1 MFDIVAL
8 GELLIDFTDSGFS
21 PNGMKLFERNAGGAP
36 GNMLVAAARF
46 GRSVAFLGKVGDDM
60 HGRFLKEVL
69 VSEGICTD
77 GMLLDP
83 SVFTTLAFVSLDEF
97 GDEHSPLPA
106 SQVPIP
112 AFDRKNSPSNFSII
126 AGCSILAQSL

>member
-46 GRSVAFLGKVGDDM
+46 GRSVAF
-60 HGRFLKEVL
+60 R
-69 VSEGICTD
+69 
-77 GMLLDP
+77 
-83 SVFTTLAFVSLDEF
+83 
-97 GDEHSPLPA
+97 
-106 SQVPIP
+106 
-112 AFDRKNSPSNFSII
+112 
-126 AGCSILAQSL
+126 

>member
-77 GMLLDP
+77 GTQVCLQHSRLFHWM
-83 SVFTTLAFVSLDEF
+83 SL
-97 GDEHSPLPA
+97 GNEHSPLPA

-112 AFDRKNSPSNFSII
+112 AFDRKNFPSNFSII